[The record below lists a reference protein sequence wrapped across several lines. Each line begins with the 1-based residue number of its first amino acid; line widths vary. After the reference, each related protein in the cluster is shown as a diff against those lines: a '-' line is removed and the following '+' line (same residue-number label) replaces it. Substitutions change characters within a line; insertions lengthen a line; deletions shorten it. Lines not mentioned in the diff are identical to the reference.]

1 MIICGLKLTHD
12 GAIALI
18 DNGELIFSYEMEKLN
33 NNARFS
39 DLLDLNL
46 HFLAS
51 VLEENDYKLED
62 IDKIV
67 IDGWGENVSEEMR
80 LENDAPAFFAKIRDF
95 SNKEFEIEFGRYGMY
110 VKDEN
115 VLDVQSFSYE
125 NDDFSYNSY
134 LHVSGHIMGA
144 YCTSPFAERKEDSYI
159 LVWDGGMF
167 PQCFFFNASTKT
179 IDNLGSIF
187 HIKGDSYASF
197 ASNYKPF
204 IDFEKGGL
212 SIAGKVM
219 AYIALGKCI
228 PEVLEYFKEVFNKNE
243 EEILDKKITNLSN
256 LLGKSISLLKEF
268 VIYGEINGIE
278 AVDLMATY
286 HVFLQDVLLEKLAYL
301 VEQHPENKRNICLV
315 GGCALNIKWNSHI
328 RNSGVFEEI
337 WVPPFPNDSGSAIG
351 TACCEMVKNT
361 DTLALKWDVY
371 KGPNLN
377 KFNDNI
383 ESWINIDCSIKEL
396 AFIIHKF
403 DEPIIFLNGKAEL
416 GPRALGNRSILS
428 APVSPTMKSVLNKVK
443 GREDYRPVA
452 PICIVENAPE
462 VFSPGTP
469 DPYMLYD
476 HKVKEDW
483 VGKIPAIT
491 HLDGTARLQ
500 TVSAKSNPEVYS
512 LLQEYKKLSGVP
524 LLCNT
529 SANHNGKGFFP
540 DVKSVM
546 DWGKVNAIWSE
557 GKIYVK
563 KGESIHLKS
572 ELFEVLEKPY

>member
-18 DNGELIFSYEMEKLN
+18 DNGKLIFSYEMEKLN
-33 NNARFS
+33 NNTRFS

-46 HFLAS
+46 QFLAS
-51 VLEENDYKLED
+51 VLADNDYKIED

-67 IDGWGENVSEEMR
+67 IDGWGEDISEEME
-80 LENDAPAFFAKIRDF
+80 LENDAPVFFTKIKDF
-95 SNKEFEIEFGRYGMY
+95 TNKDFEIEFGRYGMY
-110 VKDEN
+110 VRDEN

-125 NDDFSYNSY
+125 KNNFSYNSY
-134 LHVSGHIMGA
+134 LHVSGHIMGG
-144 YCTSPFAERKEDSYI
+144 YCTSPFAQRNEDSYI

-167 PQCFFFNASTKT
+167 PQCFFFNAATKT

-204 IDFEKGGL
+204 INFEKGGL

-228 PEVLEYFKEVFNKNE
+228 PEVLEFFKTSFNKNE
-243 EEILDKKITNLSN
+243 EEISNDKITDLSG
-256 LLGKSISLLKEF
+256 LLGKSIGLLKEF

-286 HVFLQDVLLEKLAYL
+286 HIFLRDILLEKLTDL
-301 VEQHPENKRNICLV
+301 VSKYPDNKRNICLV

-361 DTLALKWDVY
+361 NTLALKWDVY
-371 KGPNLN
+371 KGPNLK
-377 KFNDNI
+377 KFNDTI
-383 ESWINIDCSIKEL
+383 ESWISIDCSIKEL

-403 DEPIIFLNGKAEL
+403 DEPVIFLNGQAEL

-428 APVSPTMKSVLNKVK
+428 APVSPTMKSILNKVK

-452 PICIVENAPE
+452 PICIVEDAPD

-476 HKVKEDW
+476 HRVKEDW
-483 VGKIPAIT
+483 VDKIPAIT

-500 TVSAKSNPEVYS
+500 TVSEESNPEVYL

-563 KGESIHLKS
+563 KGESIYLKS